1 VCWGKGE
8 FLLKN
13 FRETEGRV
21 NKVFPS
27 AEAAIQ
33 DIPDGAV
40 IMFGGFGTTGE
51 PEYLIRALARQ
62 GAKNLTAISNAAGS
76 WERNLAPLFKNRQI
90 QKFIGSFPAPRKAH
104 YFEEQVLSGEAE
116 YECAPQG
123 TLVERIRAGGAGI
136 GAFYT
141 ATAVGTPLT
150 EGKETR
156 LIDGREMVLEF
167 ALRAD
172 YAFVK
177 AYKGDRWGN
186 LAYRMTARNF
196 NPVMATAARVTIA
209 EVEEIV
215 EVGELDPES
224 IVTPAIFVDRV
235 VQGEHYDKTWI
246 DE

>member
-1 VCWGKGE
+1 M
-8 FLLKN
+8 
-13 FRETEGRV
+13 
-21 NKVFPS
+21 NKIFPS
-27 AEAAIQ
+27 VEAGVQ

-40 IMFGGFGTTGE
+40 IMFGGFGTTGD
-51 PEYLIRALARQ
+51 PEHLIRALAKQ
-62 GAKNLTAISNAAGS
+62 GAKNLTAISNTAGS

-90 QKFIGSFPAPRKAH
+90 KKLIGSFPAPRKAH
-104 YFEEQVLSGEAE
+104 YFEQQVLAGEVE
-116 YECAPQG
+116 YDCVPQG

-141 ATAVGTPLT
+141 ATAVGTPLA
-150 EGKETR
+150 EGKEIR
-156 LIDGREMVLEF
+156 IIDGEEMVLEF

-172 YAFVK
+172 YALIK

-186 LAYRMTARNF
+186 LVYRMTARNF
-196 NPVMATAARVTIA
+196 NPVMATAARVSIA

-215 EVGELDPES
+215 EVGDLDPES

-235 VQGEHYDKTWI
+235 VRGERYDKTWI